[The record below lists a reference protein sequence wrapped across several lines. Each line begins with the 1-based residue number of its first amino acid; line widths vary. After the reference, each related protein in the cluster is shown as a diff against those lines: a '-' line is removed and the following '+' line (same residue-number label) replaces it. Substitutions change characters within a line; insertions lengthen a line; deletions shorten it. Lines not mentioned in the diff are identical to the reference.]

1 VICAQSFVVRVL
13 GAEKGAQDRLSVSGI
28 YNRSEEAGSSPS
40 STLGSRL
47 MVPPHGTLS
56 FAMATG
62 KRKHFRGSPESALAG
77 K

>member
-1 VICAQSFVVRVL
+1 MRVL
-13 GAEKGAQDRLSVSGI
+13 GAEKGAQDRLNVSGI

-56 FAMATG
+56 LAKATG
-62 KRKHFRGSPESALAG
+62 KRKHFRGSPENTLAG
-77 K
+77 E